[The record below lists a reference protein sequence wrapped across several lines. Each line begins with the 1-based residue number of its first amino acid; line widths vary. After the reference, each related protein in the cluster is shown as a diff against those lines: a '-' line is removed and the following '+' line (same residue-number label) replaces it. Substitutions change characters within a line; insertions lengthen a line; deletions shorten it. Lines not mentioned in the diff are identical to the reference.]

1 MSASLEGEHL
11 SSPNLDGARSSGA
24 MKGVVPPP
32 SSDFDDSIPR
42 PGSCTMDMN
51 PKSARHAVT
60 GLAFVIRIF
69 A

>member
-1 MSASLEGEHL
+1 
-11 SSPNLDGARSSGA
+11 

-32 SSDFDDSIPR
+32 ASESADDIPR
-42 PGSCTMDMN
+42 PGSCTMVMN

-60 GLAFVIRIF
+60 GLRFVIKML